1 MKCIEFTAPHS
12 RRRPLV
18 TDFVCLLL
26 QKWIERAAIRRLDA
40 LSDHH
45 LADIGMTRG
54 TLGDSVRNGRDR
66 DHERER
72 EFFSNFSHWK
82 NK

>member
-1 MKCIEFTAPHS
+1 MKCIEFNAPHS

-40 LSDHH
+40 LPDHH

-54 TLGDSVRNGRDR
+54 TLRDSVRNGRNR
-66 DHERER
+66 DHDR